1 MPDSGACENCGTAV
15 VRHGQNW
22 THITGSLRC
31 PGSHWKG
38 DGFAVLAD
46 PVDIDTATGDA
57 YREGHADGAAEAR
70 EEIVAEIL
78 TAPLSIVHTA
88 CREALADLVGE

>member
-38 DGFAVLAD
+38 DGFAVLAEPCPD
-46 PVDIDTATGDA
+46 EDVLYETVREDVLGEASSVLRTKGYTDA
-57 YREGHADGAAEAR
+57 AAIVGA
-70 EEIVAEIL
+70 L
-78 TAPLSIVHTA
+78 
-88 CREALADLVGE
+88 

>member
-1 MPDSGACENCGTAV
+1 MTDSGACENCGTAV

-38 DGFAVLAD
+38 DGFAVLAEPCPD
-46 PVDIDTATGDA
+46 EDVLYETVRDEVADDVREDVLGEATSVLRMKGYTDA
-57 YREGHADGAAEAR
+57 AAIVGA
-70 EEIVAEIL
+70 L
-78 TAPLSIVHTA
+78 
-88 CREALADLVGE
+88 

>member
-31 PGSHWKG
+31 PGYWKG
-38 DGFAVLAD
+38 DGFAVLAEPCPD
-46 PVDIDTATGDA
+46 DDVLYETVRDDVREDVLGDA
-57 YREGHADGAAEAR
+57 AHELRRRGYTEAAAIVGA
-70 EEIVAEIL
+70 L
-78 TAPLSIVHTA
+78 
-88 CREALADLVGE
+88 

>member
-22 THITGSLRC
+22 THITDSLRC

-38 DGFAVLAD
+38 DGFAVLAEPCPD
-46 PVDIDTATGDA
+46 EDVLYETVREDVLGEATSVLRMKGYTDA
-57 YREGHADGAAEAR
+57 AAIVGA
-70 EEIVAEIL
+70 L
-78 TAPLSIVHTA
+78 
-88 CREALADLVGE
+88 

>member
-38 DGFAVLAD
+38 DGFAVLAEC
-46 PVDIDTATGDA
+46 PDA
-57 YREGHADGAAEAR
+57 IYETVRDEVREDVLGEAISVLRTKGYTDAAAIVGA
-70 EEIVAEIL
+70 L
-78 TAPLSIVHTA
+78 
-88 CREALADLVGE
+88 

>member
-31 PGSHWKG
+31 PGSHWEG
-38 DGFAVLAD
+38 DGFAVLAEPCPD
-46 PVDIDTATGDA
+46 EDELRDDMAETVRDTTLGDA
-57 YREGHADGAAEAR
+57 AHELRRRGYTEAAAIVGA
-70 EEIVAEIL
+70 L
-78 TAPLSIVHTA
+78 
-88 CREALADLVGE
+88 

>member
-1 MPDSGACENCGTAV
+1 MTDSGACENCGTAV

-38 DGFAVLAD
+38 DGFAVLAPD
-46 PVDIDTATGDA
+46 EDVLRETVRDTTLGDA
-57 YREGHADGAAEAR
+57 AHELRRRGYTEAAAIVGA
-70 EEIVAEIL
+70 L
-78 TAPLSIVHTA
+78 
-88 CREALADLVGE
+88 

>member
-1 MPDSGACENCGTAV
+1 MPDSGACENCNTAV

-38 DGFAVLAD
+38 DGFAVLAEPCPD
-46 PVDIDTATGDA
+46 EDVLYETVREDVLGEATSVLRMKGYTEA
-57 YREGHADGAAEAR
+57 AAIVGA
-70 EEIVAEIL
+70 L
-78 TAPLSIVHTA
+78 
-88 CREALADLVGE
+88 